1 MATRSE
7 TRRLPPLNGLR
18 CFEAAARN
26 VSFARAAEELHVTPS
41 AVSHQIR
48 ALEGILGVALFRRER
63 GALVLTE
70 AGAACLPGIRDGFA
84 MLLDAVR
91 LVDRPRRRDTLN
103 VSVAPSFAAKWL
115 LPRLERFL
123 AGNAAIDVR
132 VEASMGLVDFAR
144 DGADLAI
151 RYGGGRYP
159 GLAVER
165 LISESV
171 FPVCSP
177 DLLRGERPLREPA
190 DIRGHT
196 LLHDDSPDDD
206 ETCPTWP
213 MWLAAAGV
221 TGLDAER
228 GLRFNQSSLVIEA
241 AVFGRGIALAK
252 ATLVA
257 ADLASGRLVR
267 PFELSF
273 PLVFAYYL
281 VCPETKLAEPK
292 VRAFRD
298 WVRAE
303 AVGPVTDAEAA

>member
-1 MATRSE
+1 MATKSE
-7 TRRLPPLNGLR
+7 LRRLPPLNGLR
-18 CFEAAARN
+18 CFEAAARH
-26 VSFARAAEELHVTPS
+26 VSFARAAQELHVTPS

-48 ALEGILGVALFRRER
+48 ALEDILGVALFRRER
-63 GALVLTE
+63 GALVLTD
-70 AGAACLPGIRDGFA
+70 AGAACLPGVRDGFA
-84 MLLDAVR
+84 RLLDAVQQI
-91 LVDRPRRRDTLN
+91 DRRRRDTLK

-123 AGNAAIDVR
+123 AGNAAVDVR
-132 VEASMGLVDFAR
+132 VEASMVLVDFTR
-144 DGADLAI
+144 DETDLAI

-159 GLAVER
+159 GLVVER
-165 LISESV
+165 LMGETV

-177 DLLRGERPLREPA
+177 DLLRGDRALREPA
-190 DIRGHT
+190 DIRFHT
-196 LLHDDSPDDD
+196 LLHDDSPDED

-221 TGLDAER
+221 TGVDAER

-241 AVFGRGIALAK
+241 AVLGRGLALAK
-252 ATLVA
+252 ATLVE
-257 ADLASGRLVR
+257 ADLANGRLVR

-273 PLVFAYYL
+273 PLSFAYHL
-281 VCPETKLAEPK
+281 VCPEAKLGQAK

-303 AVGPVTDAEAA
+303 AAAPLEDAEAA